1 MYSKIIWFLCWSRF
15 WNKSWVELFELFLF
29 SHVDTLLTFYAGLF
43 RSCIEFPR
51 KKGARLL
58 SVFKKYF
65 LIFSFLE
72 IMMIG
77 RTENRITW
85 KIVWNRI
92 LFKYG
97 SSIRRSVRY
106 RMSKTLILIIRMAM
120 TLSVFGEYPRSSLK
134 LKKHFWK
141 CVAYSH

>member
-1 MYSKIIWFLCWSRF
+1 MSSKIIWFLCWSRF
-15 WNKSWVELFELFLF
+15 WNKSWVELVELFFF
-29 SHVDTLLTFYAGLF
+29 SHIDTLRTFYAGLF

-51 KKGARLL
+51 KNGARLL

-85 KIVWNRI
+85 KKVWKRI
-92 LFKYG
+92 RFKYR

-120 TLSVFGEYPRSSLK
+120 TLIVFGEYPRSSLK
-134 LKKHFWK
+134 LKTF
-141 CVAYSH
+141 